1 MLKDLCFK
9 LASLIPHHLLK
20 PSKAFLVCEEVRY
33 DRNTHEIILFS
44 SFFSKFKKKKLKV
57 LKDACG
63 ILINIFTN
71 AFAGKG
77 SNK

>member
-1 MLKDLCFK
+1 VKK
-9 LASLIPHHLLK
+9 LGMIEIHMKSYYFL
-20 PSKAFLVCEEVRY
+20 PSSPNL
-33 DRNTHEIILFS
+33 
-44 SFFSKFKKKKLKV
+44 KKKKLKV